1 MPDRAWT
8 YCHYRTDFRE
18 RRLMRELALFSGAGG
33 GILASVI
40 LGWRTV
46 CAVELDTYASS
57 VLVARQNDGILP
69 PFPIW
74 SDILSFDGHPWRGA
88 VDIVSGG
95 FPCQDISAAGKGEG
109 LSGGRSSLWFEMLR
123 VIKEVRPSFVFI
135 ENSPMLARRGLGTVL
150 EGLAQA
156 GYDAAW
162 TVLGADDVEAP
173 HIRKRMWI
181 LAQAQDCRCNQFL
194 PHADNERPGRRER
207 ESEGSPPQVGEMADS
222 AGERHQETDLLS
234 RDAGET
240 KRPSGGAA
248 GTDCP
253 EPAGKVW
260 SDWWKVEPGLGRV
273 ADGVAHR
280 VERIR
285 ALGNG
290 QVPLVAATAFCLL
303 FRRLTGLPFDT
314 SARVCSSTF

>member
-1 MPDRAWT
+1 
-8 YCHYRTDFRE
+8 
-18 RRLMRELALFSGAGG
+18 MRELALFSGAGG

-95 FPCQDISAAGKGEG
+95 FPCQDISSAGRGEG
-109 LSGGRSSLWFEMLR
+109 LSGARSGLWFEMLR

-181 LAQAQDCRCNQFL
+181 LAQAQDCRRNQFL

-240 KRPSGGAA
+240 KGHQEGLPERIAQSQLEKFGQIGGKLNPDWEEWLMGWPIGWSALEPLEMGRFHSWRLQHSVYCSGG
-248 GTDCP
+248 
-253 EPAGKVW
+253 
-260 SDWWKVEPGLGRV
+260 
-273 ADGVAHR
+273 
-280 VERIR
+280 
-285 ALGNG
+285 
-290 QVPLVAATAFCLL
+290 
-303 FRRLTGLPFDT
+303 
-314 SARVCSSTF
+314 

>member
-1 MPDRAWT
+1 
-8 YCHYRTDFRE
+8 
-18 RRLMRELALFSGAGG
+18 MRELALFSGAGG

-46 CAVELDTYASS
+46 CAVELNTYAAS

-109 LSGGRSSLWFEMLR
+109 LSGGRSGLWFEMLR

-181 LAQAQDCRCNQFL
+181 LAQAHDSRWHQLL
-194 PHADNERPGRRER
+194 PHPDNKGAGWWQQQQ
-207 ESEGSPPQVGEMADS
+207 ESPSLQVGEMADS
-222 AGERHQETDLLS
+222 SSERHQAADLFC
-234 RDAGET
+234 RDSGET
-240 KRPSGGAA
+240 ERPPRGLAGACGSYPNGAA
-248 GTDCP
+248 WT
-253 EPAGKVW
+253 
-260 SDWWKVEPGLGRV
+260 DWWQAEPGVGRV

-280 VERIR
+280 MERIR

-303 FRRLTGLPFDT
+303 FRRLNSHDFLSFHPDFALHCP
-314 SARVCSSTF
+314 SASVSSTGCIQRKIS

>member
-1 MPDRAWT
+1 
-8 YCHYRTDFRE
+8 
-18 RRLMRELALFSGAGG
+18 MRELDLFSGAGG
-33 GILASVI
+33 GFLASVI

-95 FPCQDISAAGKGEG
+95 FPCQDISSADRGEG
-109 LSGGRSSLWFEMLR
+109 LSGGRSGLWFEMLR
-123 VIKEVRPSFVFI
+123 VIKEVHPSFVFI

-181 LAQAQDCRCNQFL
+181 LGQAQNSRWCQLL
-194 PHADNERPGRRER
+194 PHPDNKRAGWWQQQQ
-207 ESEGSPPQVGEMADS
+207 ESSAPQVGELADS
-222 AGERHQETDLLS
+222 SSERHQAVDLFC
-234 RDAGET
+234 RDSGET
-240 KRPSGGAA
+240 KRPPGGLTGAC
-248 GTDCP
+248 GLYPTG
-253 EPAGKVW
+253 EVW
-260 SDWWKVEPGLGRV
+260 SDWWQAEPGVGRV
-273 ADGVAHR
+273 ANGVAHR